1 LLIFIT
7 DIHALGLKTAPI
19 FQQPQGY
26 IFGYEA
32 NLPID
37 YDLRLFQPTAVGNE
51 RRLDSIVLGLLFTM
65 NSATPTC

>member
-1 LLIFIT
+1 MRSGSKPRPF
-7 DIHALGLKTAPI
+7 
-19 FQQPQGY
+19 FNSRRGY
-26 IFGYEA
+26 IFGDEA

-65 NSATPTC
+65 NSATLTC